1 MAGFKMNCTHCGAE
15 MMVDDQWVGMS
26 VSCPSCKK
34 GVLVQAQGAPA
45 AQPSMAQ
52 PMGQQMGQQMG
63 QPMGQQ
69 MGQPGYYPGQARPAF
84 NLKVLLSVKFK
95 QIATAISFALAFLLF
110 LVTSILYL
118 ADEFSAGSIIL
129 HWGNFFLFASIVIAV
144 FPLEK
149 E

>member
-52 PMGQQMGQQMG
+52 PMGQQMGQ
-63 QPMGQQ
+63 
-69 MGQPGYYPGQARPAF
+69 PGYYPGQARPAF

-110 LVTSILYL
+110 LVMSILYL
-118 ADEFSAGSIIL
+118 VNEFSAGSMFL
-129 HWGNFFLFASIVIAV
+129 QWGNFFLFASIVIAV

>member
-1 MAGFKMNCTHCGAE
+1 

-52 PMGQQMGQQMG
+52 PMGQQ
-63 QPMGQQ
+63 MGQQ